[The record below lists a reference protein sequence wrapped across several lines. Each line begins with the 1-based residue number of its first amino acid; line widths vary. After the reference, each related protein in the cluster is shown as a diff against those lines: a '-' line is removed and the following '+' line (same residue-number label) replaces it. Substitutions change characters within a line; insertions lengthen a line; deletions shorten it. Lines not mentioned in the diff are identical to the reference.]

1 MRVNAVLWW
10 ILAAFFV
17 VVDVAYLVWNLVSY
31 GAVEWSG
38 TVALSLAAIASIF
51 LAFYLTRAHSAEH
64 GELPEDRIDGEIDE
78 GDPEMG
84 FYSPWSWWPIML
96 GFSAALLMLGLAVGF
111 WICFIGAALLLVS
124 VVGWVFEYYRG
135 YFAR

>member
-17 VVDVAYLVWNLVSY
+17 VVGVAYIVWNLVSY
-31 GAVEWSG
+31 GAVEWAG
-38 TVALSLAAIASIF
+38 TVGLSLAAIASIF

-64 GELPEDRIDGEIDE
+64 GELPEDRLDGEIDE

-84 FYSPWSWWPIML
+84 FYSPWSWWPIMMA
-96 GFSAALLMLGLAVGF
+96 GSAALLVLGLAVGF
-111 WICFIGAALLLVS
+111 WICFIGAALLLIS

>member
-17 VVDVAYLVWNLVSY
+17 VVGVAYIVWNLVSY
-31 GAVEWSG
+31 GAVEWAG
-38 TVALSLAAIASIF
+38 TVGLSLAAIASVF

-64 GELPEDRIDGEIDE
+64 GELPEDRVDGEIDE

-96 GFSAALLMLGLAVGF
+96 AGSAALLMLGLAVGF

>member
-1 MRVNAVLWW
+1 MRANAVLWW

-17 VVDVAYLVWNLVSY
+17 VVGVAYIVWNLVSY
-31 GAVEWSG
+31 GAVEWAG
-38 TVALSLAAIASIF
+38 TVGLSLAAIASIF

-64 GELPEDRIDGEIDE
+64 GELPEDRLDGEIDE

-84 FYSPWSWWPIML
+84 FYSPWSWWPIMMA
-96 GFSAALLMLGLAVGF
+96 GSAALLMLGLAVGF

>member
-1 MRVNAVLWW
+1 MRANAVLWW

-38 TVALSLAAIASIF
+38 TVALSLATIASVF

-64 GELPEDRIDGEIDE
+64 GELPEDRLDGEIDE

-96 GFSAALLMLGLAVGF
+96 AFSAGLLMLGLAVGF